1 MNKTG
6 MKSGCPFFE
15 QGHTLLWTL
24 LRDSR
29 SFHLSNEQ
37 RGD

>member
-1 MNKTG
+1 MSKTG

-15 QGHTLLWTL
+15 HWNHLLMAL